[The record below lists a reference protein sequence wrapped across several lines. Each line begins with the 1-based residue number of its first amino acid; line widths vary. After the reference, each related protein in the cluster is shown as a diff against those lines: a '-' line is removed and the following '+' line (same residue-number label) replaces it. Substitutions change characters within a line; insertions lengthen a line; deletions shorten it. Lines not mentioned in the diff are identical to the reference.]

1 MLLFP
6 FGSSWPHPALLFADL
21 RNIYLIRVVSPLS
34 INVELIL
41 MITLWQ
47 VYYSIEVLFT
57 ITNNSDAVRQ

>member
-1 MLLFP
+1 MLY
-6 FGSSWPHPALLFADL
+6 SL